1 MACHMN
7 MNRRWLTRLNNIVSL
22 LMHKTLNVITKTV
35 ANEESKKIAED
46 YLDKTLEYVEDVL
59 RATKADHLEIIDIRK
74 GMIPLCSIHYHFLLT
89 S

>member
-1 MACHMN
+1 MN
-7 MNRRWLTRLNNIVSL
+7 MNRRWLTRRNDRVSL

-35 ANEESKKIAED
+35 AIEESEKIAED
-46 YLDKTLEYVEDVL
+46 YLDKTSEYVEDVL
-59 RATKADHLEIIDIRK
+59 GATKAYHLEIIDIRK

>member
-1 MACHMN
+1 MN
-7 MNRRWLTRLNNIVSL
+7 MNRRWLTRLNDRVSL

-46 YLDKTLEYVEDVL
+46 YLNKTLEYVEDVL

>member
-1 MACHMN
+1 MN

>member
-1 MACHMN
+1 MN
-7 MNRRWLTRLNNIVSL
+7 INRRWLTRLNDIVSL

>member
-7 MNRRWLTRLNNIVSL
+7 INRRWLTRLNDIVSL

>member
-1 MACHMN
+1 MN
-7 MNRRWLTRLNNIVSL
+7 MNRRWLTRLNDIVSL
-22 LMHKTLNVITKTV
+22 FMHKTLNVITKTV

>member
-1 MACHMN
+1 
-7 MNRRWLTRLNNIVSL
+7 MNRRWLTRRNDRVSL
-22 LMHKTLNVITKTV
+22 LMHRTLNVITKTV
-35 ANEESKKIAED
+35 AIEESKKIAED

>member
-1 MACHMN
+1 MN

-46 YLDKTLEYVEDVL
+46 YLNKTLEYVEDVL

>member
-7 MNRRWLTRLNNIVSL
+7 MNRRWLTRLNDIVSL

>member
-1 MACHMN
+1 MN
-7 MNRRWLTRLNNIVSL
+7 MNRRWLTRLNDIVSL